1 MFNFIEKTLIIKFLK
16 FGMVGLSGLII
27 DFGFTYFFKEIV
39 KVQKYVANALGFT
52 IAASSNYLFNR
63 LWTFQ
68 SNNPEIAVE
77 YIEFLFISMIGLAI
91 NTLFLWILVGKFKYN
106 FYLSKLFAIGIVTI
120 WNFFMNLYFTF
131 N

>member
-1 MFNFIEKTLIIKFLK
+1 MFTFIENALVIKFLK

-63 LWTFQ
+63 IWTFQ
-68 SNNPEIAVE
+68 SNNPEIAIE

-91 NTLFLWILVGKFKYN
+91 NTLFLWILVSRFKYN
-106 FYLSKLFAIGIVTI
+106 FYLSKLFAIGIVTL

>member
-1 MFNFIEKTLIIKFLK
+1 MVTFIEKPLIIKFLK

-27 DFGFTYFFKEIV
+27 DFSFTYFFKEIV
-39 KVQKYVANALGFT
+39 KVQKYVANAIGFT
-52 IAASSNYLFNR
+52 VAASSNYLLNR
-63 LWTFQ
+63 LWTFH

-77 YIEFLFISMIGLAI
+77 YFQFLFISLIGLAI
-91 NTLFLWILVGKFKYN
+91 NTLVLWLLVSRFKYN
-106 FYLSKLFAIGIVTI
+106 FYLSKLFAIGTVTI

>member
-1 MFNFIEKTLIIKFLK
+1 MFNFIEKALVIKFIK
-16 FGMVGLSGLII
+16 FGVVGLSGLLI

-77 YIEFLFISMIGLAI
+77 YIEFLFISMIGLAL
-91 NTLFLWILVGKFKYN
+91 NTFFLWILVSRFKYN

>member
-1 MFNFIEKTLIIKFLK
+1 MFNFIEKALIIKFLK

-39 KVQKYVANALGFT
+39 KVQKYLANALGFT